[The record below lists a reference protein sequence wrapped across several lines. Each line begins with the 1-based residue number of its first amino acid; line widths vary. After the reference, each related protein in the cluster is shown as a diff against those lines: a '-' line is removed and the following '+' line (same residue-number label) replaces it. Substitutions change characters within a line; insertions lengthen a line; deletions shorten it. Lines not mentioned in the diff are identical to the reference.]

1 MKNVQLHPKRRVS
14 LDDGWRRCYFER
26 NAGILREKNE
36 MKLRMD
42 REKWF
47 ATACVLAFL
56 ASLVPVLY
64 LTGYVHATGDDFGY
78 GALTHAAWLDTHS
91 LLEVFRAACETV
103 RNYYTGWQGTWFSV
117 FLFTLQ
123 PEVFSPDAYWIVP
136 LLMLGLT
143 IVGVS
148 IAGYYFLVR
157 KAGFSWSGFIAL
169 DALVLFILI
178 QFVPST
184 KSAIFWYN
192 GTAHYVVPFFLALV
206 AVSASGM
213 FMDTGKWRFFLVPF
227 ICMVFLGGASYLA
240 ALLAPIVIVFL
251 WLLYGRKKRRS
262 LWLALPIAAEM
273 TGLVISLLAPG
284 NTVRGG
290 EDLGVSAVR
299 VVAVIMESFRQGGLT
314 VGEYLAEKPVMFL
327 ILIPAAFVIWNELN
341 GQEKTG
347 RGFDYRLPGLFL
359 AAMFCIYCAMF
370 APGLYAGTELSG
382 GVPNTIFQVFVLT
395 MTASLVYLV
404 GWVHTCWLK
413 LQNGK
418 GDRRAAVFHAG
429 WRYGAAAAVLVFL
442 GGVFLCRSTVR
453 DTTFFL
459 CTDYIISGQADDYK
473 AQMEERQEILL
484 DETVVEA
491 ELPAMNQDQGPL
503 MHMEV
508 TEDPESWTNRVVRD
522 FYRKSSVVEVER
534 VKEKK

>member
-1 MKNVQLHPKRRVS
+1 MSSQERAVS

-36 MKLRMD
+36 MKLRLD
-42 REKWF
+42 RKKWF
-47 ATACVLAFL
+47 AAACVLVFL
-56 ASLVPVLY
+56 AGLVPVLY

-117 FLFTLQ
+117 FLFTFQ

-213 FMDTGKWRFFLVPF
+213 FMDTGKWRFFIISF

-240 ALLAPIVIVFL
+240 ALFAPIVIVFL

-262 LWLALPIAAEM
+262 LWLVLPIAAEM
-273 TGLVISLLAPG
+273 IGLVVSLLAPG

-299 VVAVIMESFRQGGLT
+299 VAAVIMESFRQGVLT
-314 VGEYLAEKPVMFL
+314 MGEYLTEKPVMFL
-327 ILIPAAFVIWNELN
+327 IMIPLAFLIWEELN
-341 GQEKTG
+341 EQREKTACS
-347 RGFDYRLPGLFL
+347 FAYRFPGLFL

-395 MTASLVYLV
+395 MTASCVYLL
-404 GWVHTCWLK
+404 GWVHARWIK
-413 LQNGK
+413 LRNEKDGS
-418 GDRRAAVFHAG
+418 GIAASEKRWYVAG
-429 WRYGAAAAVLVFL
+429 AVATVLFL
-442 GGVFLCRSTVR
+442 GGGVFLCRSTVR

-459 CTDYIISGQADDYK
+459 CVDYIISGQADDYK

-484 DETVVEA
+484 DETVLEA

-522 FYRKSSVVEVER
+522 FYRKNSVVEIER
-534 VKEKK
+534 VQ